1 MEAVMWQPLTMF
13 TERKE
18 AGELSMTRV
27 IAWMFAVTYCFVLV
41 KNASNAHAIGWPFCA
56 LGVVTVLAVP
66 LQSLFKSLQRWV
78 STPPG
83 KKAVEMLLSKLSSAS
98 LGAIPSTTATTVTTS
113 TGPAPAEPEPQG

>member
-1 MEAVMWQPLTMF
+1 MMWHPLTMF

-27 IAWMFAVTYCFVLV
+27 IAWMFAVTYCFVLI

-56 LGVVTVLAVP
+56 LGVVVVLAVP
-66 LQSLFKSLQRWV
+66 LQALFKSLQKWV

-83 KKAVEMLLSKLSSAS
+83 KKAVETLLSKLSTVS

-113 TGPAPAEPEPQG
+113 TGPAVDAPAHGGEG